1 MIENDINNKDL
12 QNGVSQRKQRMRST
26 AQLPAYR
33 AAANILFLL
42 SEVARDV
49 PRKLLRLTDRVLLDA
64 EELLKTIA
72 LANEFR
78 GEERGYYLSLA
89 LANIQVV
96 KTNVGIIKNMGF
108 IRKERQT
115 MLGTLLKS
123 LAAQVAA
130 WRDSVKSE
138 GQ

>member
-1 MIENDINNKDL
+1 MNDINNKDL
-12 QNGVSQRKQRMRST
+12 QRGVSQRKQHMRTT
-26 AQLPAYR
+26 AQLPVYR
-33 AAANILFLL
+33 TAANILFLL
-42 SEVARDV
+42 TEVARDV

-64 EELLKTIA
+64 SEVLKTIA

-78 GEERGYYLSLA
+78 GAERGYYLSLA
-89 LANIQVV
+89 LANIQVI
-96 KTNVGIIKNMGF
+96 KTNVGIMKNMGF

-115 MLGTLLKS
+115 LLASLLKS

-130 WRDSVKSE
+130 WRDSIKSE

>member
-1 MIENDINNKDL
+1 
-12 QNGVSQRKQRMRST
+12 MRTT
-26 AQLPAYR
+26 AQLPVYR
-33 AAANILFLL
+33 TAANILFLL
-42 SEVARDV
+42 TEVARDV

-64 EELLKTIA
+64 SEVLKTIA

-78 GEERGYYLSLA
+78 GAERGYYLSLA
-89 LANIQVV
+89 LANIQVI
-96 KTNVGIIKNMGF
+96 KTNVGIMKNMGF

-115 MLGTLLKS
+115 LLASLLKS

-130 WRDSVKSE
+130 WRDSIKSE